1 MLLVLHI
8 YRLKFLARYGLLE
21 RRINHFVYGFANAL
35 NKKSARHSTYKWEEI
50 VKTGKTGKFLFLYVN
65 KTQSVVLEKDKM
77 QPGDDA
83 QILKWIAEAKQAQ
96 KVAKERLK
104 NSKK

>member
-1 MLLVLHI
+1 MRQNI
-8 YRLKFLARYGLLE
+8 RIARLDKEPFSVKFDASE
-21 RRINHFVYGFANAL
+21 KKIVTL

-65 KTQSVVLEKDKM
+65 KTQSVVLEKEKM